1 MKTFQ
6 WTAAIICLL
15 AASMTNQAFA
25 HFLWLLPQAE
35 GKNNAAKVQLYFGEA
50 AEPDDPDLLKKLTDI
65 KVWEKTSKGQLETYK
80 LTAGDDSL
88 FITPKP
94 KGAGRAAYGLDH
106 TYGVIT
112 RGESQFLLKYYAK
125 AFPQKSQRVW
135 SKINTSEQLP
145 LEIVPVLKG
154 EEVTLQVNWNGKPL
168 ADAELKIIG
177 PETSSETV
185 TAATNAKG
193 QFQTK
198 LTDGV
203 YSIRTKH
210 TEEKKGEHKGDKYDS
225 IRHYST
231 LTLPFVALSES
242 KKTTATESTPEV
254 DSKFPQ
260 LPEGISSFGAAVSG
274 DYLYVYSGHIG
285 RAHAHSAENLSQS
298 FQRLNLKQPKAWETL
313 TLKTP
318 LQGLAMAPHG
328 DSVYRVGGL
337 SVHNKKKEDSLM
349 ESLPTVERYS
359 PKKKAWE
366 AVTSMPTGRSS
377 HDSVFLGDQLYVVG
391 GWTMQKEDESIWQED
406 MLVLDASQADP
417 KWKAIKQPFQRRA
430 LSAAAHK
437 GQIFALGG
445 IDSDGDISHEVDI
458 YSPETGKWTKG
469 PELPG
474 STMNGFG
481 TSAWSLDGNLYVSG
495 MDGGVYQLDQ
505 KKNEWKK
512 AGALKT
518 PRFFHRLLPDGNGGL
533 LAIGGASRKG
543 HLKSIEQ
550 VKLN

>member
-6 WTAAIICLL
+6 WITAIACLL
-15 AASMTNQAFA
+15 AVLMTNQAYA

-35 GKNNAAKVQLYFGEA
+35 GKNNAARVQLYFGEA

-65 KVWEKTSKGQLETYK
+65 KVWEKSQKGQLQTYQ

-88 FITPKP
+88 FITPEP

-112 RGESQFLLKYYAK
+112 RGDSQFLLKYYAK

-135 SKINTSEQLP
+135 DKISCSEQLP

-168 ADAELKIIG
+168 ADAELKLIG
-177 PETSSETV
+177 PETSSKTV
-185 TAATNAKG
+185 TATTNAKG

-203 YSIRTKH
+203 YSIRTKY
-210 TEEKKGEHKGDKYDS
+210 TEEKKGEHNGDKYDT

-231 LTLPFVALSES
+231 LTLPFVALSENN
-242 KKTTATESTPEV
+242 KTAATETAPAA

-260 LPEGISSFGAAVSG
+260 LPDAISSFGAAVSG

-285 RAHAHSAENLSQS
+285 RAHAHSAENLSQK
-298 FQRLNLKQPKAWETL
+298 FQRLNLKQPKEWEAL
-313 TLKTP
+313 PLKTP

-337 SVHNKKKEDSLM
+337 SATNKAKEDALL
-349 ESLPTVERYS
+349 ESISTVERYS
-359 PKKKAWE
+359 PEKKIWE
-366 AVTSMPTGRSS
+366 AVESMPAGRSS

-391 GWTMQKEDESIWQED
+391 GWTMQKGDESIWRDD
-406 MLVLDASQADP
+406 MLVLDASQEKP
-417 KWKAIKQPFQRRA
+417 KWKSIKQPFQRRA
-430 LSAAAHK
+430 LSAAAHQ
-437 GQIFALGG
+437 GQIFAMGG
-445 IDSDGDISHEVDI
+445 IDESGDISHEVDI
-458 YSPETGKWTKG
+458 YSPETDKWTKG

-481 TSAWSLDGNLYVSG
+481 TTAWSIGGNLYVSG
-495 MDGGVYQLDQ
+495 MDGDVFQLD
-505 KKNEWKK
+505 KENNSWKK
-512 AGALKT
+512 SGTLST